1 MTFQTISRRKNRSK
15 PLSVV
20 QGLGKFT
27 VKTLRNSARRIE
39 PEILDS
45 LPPDAPGVREA
56 RRDLRRINA
65 IMGNHRWIHRVL
77 LRYLRPGDRVAE
89 LGAGDGALALR
100 LGDTI
105 KHTTDSRYFALDL
118 APSPH
123 DWRVEDK
130 FEWIQGDWRQTCTR
144 CAPDVVVAN
153 LFFHHFDDAALRA
166 GAAAFLATAR
176 VIICCEPARHH
187 AWMRHFLLPLG
198 LHPITRHDMAVSIR
212 AGFLHN
218 ELPEALGLG
227 ANWHV
232 RVRYTLFGAYEMTA
246 IRTSDSTQ

>member
-1 MTFQTISRRKNRSK
+1 MTS
-15 PLSVV
+15 
-20 QGLGKFT
+20 GH
-27 VKTLRNSARRIE
+27 SARTIE

-65 IMGNHRWIHRVL
+65 IMGNHRWIRRALQHH
-77 LRYLRPGDRVAE
+77 LRPGDRVAE
-89 LGAGDGALALR
+89 LGAGDGSLALR
-100 LGDTI
+100 LADTI
-105 KHTTDSRYFALDL
+105 KKAANSRYFALDL
-118 APSPH
+118 APPPH

-130 FEWIQGDWRQTCTR
+130 FEWIQGDWRESCER
-144 CAPDVVVAN
+144 CAPDVVIAN
-153 LFFHHFDDAALRA
+153 LFFHHFDESELRA
-166 GAAAFLATAR
+166 GAAAFIASAR
-176 VIICCEPARHH
+176 VIICREPARHR

-218 ELPEALGLG
+218 ELPEALGLD
-227 ANWHV
+227 ASWRVHV
-232 RVRYTLFGAYEMTA
+232 RHTLFGAYEMTA